1 MVNIF
6 SQTKAAAVNSLK
18 SSQPLGAA
26 LAFLGIDGAIPMI
39 HGSQGCASFGLV
51 LLGRHFS
58 ETIPLHTTAMD
69 EIVTVLGGADRLE
82 EAILTLKTRVK
93 PRVIGICTSAL
104 VETRDDDIAGE
115 LLKMK
120 GGRVAELSGTE
131 VVLASSP
138 DFAGAMEEGWST
150 AVAAVIEEITLPG
163 EHPRDATKIAVLPG
177 SNLTVADLEHL
188 RETMERFGLNPII
201 LPDLSKSLGG
211 IIPEQWVA
219 TTYGGTKVDEI
230 RHLGSA
236 IRCIAIGEQMRRPA
250 EALKRITGVPYVLF
264 GSLTGLKNADRFISL
279 LAEISSEEAPLSIRR
294 RRMQL
299 QDAMLDGHFHLTG
312 KRIAIGSDPDRL
324 VQFIDFFTGMGA
336 EVAVAVSTTGMSR
349 ALQSVSL
356 DTIHTGDLWNLEHL
370 AAGTDLLVTHSHGRQ
385 AADRL
390 NIPLMRVGFPVF
402 DRLGNQHKL
411 TILYQGTRDLI
422 YEAANI
428 IQASQHRPSPGRTD
442 SPLNMEV

>member
-6 SQTKAAAVNSLK
+6 SQTKAAAINPLK

-26 LAFLGIDGAIPMI
+26 LAFLGIDRAIPLI

-58 ETIPLHTTAMD
+58 ETIPLRTTAMD
-69 EIVTVLGGADRLE
+69 EIVTVLGGAKRLE
-82 EAILTLKTRVK
+82 EAILTLKPRVK
-93 PRVIGICTSAL
+93 PQLIGICTSAL

-120 GGRVAELSGTE
+120 GERAAELSGTE

-138 DFAGAMEEGWST
+138 DFAGSMEEGWST
-150 AVAAVIEEITLPG
+150 AVTALIEEITLPG

-188 RETMERFGLNPII
+188 RETIEHFGLNPII
-201 LPDLSKSLGG
+201 LPDLSDSLGG

-250 EALKRITGVPYVLF
+250 EALKRITGVPYVLH

-312 KRIAIGSDPDRL
+312 KRIAIGSDPDQL

-336 EVAVAVSTTGMSR
+336 EVTVAVSTTGMSK

-356 DTIHTGDLWNLEHL
+356 ETIHIGDLWNLEHL
-370 AAGTDLLVTHSHGRQ
+370 AAGADLLVTHSHGRQ

-428 IQASQHRPSPGRTD
+428 IQASQHQPNPGRTD